1 MLIYV
6 EFISRRPGISIEHF
20 HAIAGAGQT
29 GWAAQ
34 YSEDQLLLNMGRTWR
49 IGPEPEYV
57 AFWLNR
63 EAGLERLGQWEAAFA
78 SGDADAF
85 EKPMEVVGRL
95 DRAGCYRPLREP
107 IPGVQGPYYLEFLDV
122 AAGASSDDI
131 AEFFDKRAAAHPAL
145 TLHVV
150 ADRIGHLGPDPRC
163 LAVWGLPDY
172 QHLDEIAEELQDAT
186 GPVVLRDAGVYA
198 NLGQEIL

>member
-1 MLIYV
+1 MFIYV

-34 YSEDQLLLNMGRTWR
+34 YTDDQLLLNLGRTWR

-63 EAGLERLGQWEAAFA
+63 STGLERLGQWEHAFV
-78 SGDADAF
+78 SGEADAF

-95 DRAGCYRPLREP
+95 DRAGCYRPLRDP
-107 IPGVQGPYYLEFLDV
+107 VPGVKGPYYLEFLDI
-122 AAGASSDDI
+122 AAGVGGEEISD
-131 AEFFDKRAAAHPAL
+131 FFDKRAGAHPDL
-145 TLHVV
+145 TLHIL

-163 LAVWGLPDY
+163 LAAWGLPDY
-172 QHLDEIAEELQDAT
+172 QHLHEIAEELDDT
-186 GPVVLRDAGVYA
+186 SSPVILRDAGVYA
-198 NLGQEIL
+198 NLGKEIL